1 MDKNN
6 QINRKSTLIFGLNE
20 NGMKS
25 LFKEKFFK
33 YSRSKYFSSTK
44 NAKIF
49 IKKLQKKFFKKYKKP
64 VFAKFEQDGKKLIY
78 WVQKK

>member
-25 LFKEKFFK
+25 LLKEKFFK
-33 YSRSKYFSSTK
+33 FSRSKYFSSTK
-44 NAKIF
+44 NANIF
-49 IKKLQKKFFKKYKKP
+49 ITKLQKKFFKKYRKP

>member
-25 LFKEKFFK
+25 LLKEKSFK
-33 YSRSKYFSSTK
+33 FSRSKYFSSTK
-44 NAKIF
+44 NANTF
-49 IKKLQKKFFKKYKKP
+49 ITKLQKKFFKKYKKP